1 LRLFLMCRHSVPD
14 VPTKTFLMCR
24 HSVPDVPKR
33 GPIRVSG
40 SERYEN
46 LPPGVILGEVSAH
59 QEHGPECPGGVMNG
73 GGRDDGA

>member
-1 LRLFLMCRHSVPD
+1 MCRHSVPD
-14 VPTKTFLMCR
+14 VPTKTFLKCR

-33 GPIRVSG
+33 RPIRTSG

-46 LPPGVILGEVSAH
+46 LPPDGFRAGGIGTSGTPSGV
-59 QEHGPECPGGVMNG
+59 PGGIMNG

>member
-1 LRLFLMCRHSVPD
+1 MCRHSVPD

-46 LPPGVILGEVSAH
+46 LPPGVSL
-59 QEHGPECPGGVMNG
+59 G
-73 GGRDDGA
+73 GGYRHIRNTARSARRYHEWWRA